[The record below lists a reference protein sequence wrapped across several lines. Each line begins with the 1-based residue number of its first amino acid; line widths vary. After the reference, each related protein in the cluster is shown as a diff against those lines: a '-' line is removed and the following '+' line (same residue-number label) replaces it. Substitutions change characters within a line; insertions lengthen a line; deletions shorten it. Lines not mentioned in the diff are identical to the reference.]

1 MGLTMLGVQD
11 FIGYYDWTF
20 EYLCRNYGEAAVHAY
35 WAKPNLHLLRL
46 FSEQGFGGMYRHWHH
61 TLEMEEAGYHLEQT
75 GDYFRIDMADCP
87 SKGYL
92 IRHDLAAYH
101 DYCEHCIGWI
111 KPLLDATGFVVN
123 HEHNHTG
130 QCYWEMHRA
139 DSGISPGKIGPEPP
153 PIRGAH
159 DVRLLG
165 KWQQRLHHLYLNSQ
179 PVCRG
184 EVTSPKGRSGNG

>member
-1 MGLTMLGVQD
+1 MLGVRD

-20 EYLCRNYGEAAVHAY
+20 EYLRRNYGEAAVHAY
-35 WAKPNLHLLRL
+35 WAKPNPHLLRL
-46 FSEQGFGGMYRHWHH
+46 FGEQGFDGMYQHWHH
-61 TLEMEEAGYHLEQT
+61 TLEMEEAGYHLDQT
-75 GDYFRIDMADCP
+75 DDYFRIDMPVCP

-92 IRHDLAAYH
+92 IQHGLAAYH

-111 KPLLDATGFVVN
+111 KPLLDATGFVVH
-123 HEHNHTG
+123 HEHNHMG

-139 DSGISPGKIGPEPP
+139 DSAIFHGGTRPEPP

-165 KWQQRLHHLYLNSQ
+165 NWHQNTHHLYVASQ
-179 PVCRG
+179 PICRG
-184 EVTSPKGRSGNG
+184 EVASPKGRRVDG